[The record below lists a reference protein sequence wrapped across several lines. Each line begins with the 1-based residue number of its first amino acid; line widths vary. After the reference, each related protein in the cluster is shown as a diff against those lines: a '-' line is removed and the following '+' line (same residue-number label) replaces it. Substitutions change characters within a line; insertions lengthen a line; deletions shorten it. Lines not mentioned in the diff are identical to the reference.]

1 MGPHA
6 CADTQADEVTA
17 LLATP
22 EVRALWED
30 EATAE
35 SVGTRVRR
43 CFKVLCKT
51 SNEDNHNEAE
61 AKTINI
67 DAFMEWLRVNKT
79 FDEKFTA
86 GDARRIFVKV
96 NLLDEIFVQEDEN
109 DTADGLTLDEFQVRE
124 RRPCGTW
131 TG

>member
-1 MGPHA
+1 M
-6 CADTQADEVTA
+6 
-17 LLATP
+17 
-22 EVRALWED
+22 
-30 EATAE
+30 
-35 SVGTRVRR
+35 TRVRR
-43 CFKVLCKT
+43 CFKVLCKS

-124 RRPCGTW
+124 STPMRNTRADRLTKWWCLLLRSAWFGSRW
-131 TG
+131 RKAVA